1 MATVEAPSENMPPR
15 SRAPMQLVAEKV
27 APDQP
32 ASLSSLIAAN
42 TPTTSSTPKAPISRE
57 SGEYIHRSAW
67 KAGVLGSINVLA
79 IVLAVRLGLLVAIVG
94 AIVLTYITIQAP
106 DPFRLGA
113 LAIYAAFVILPT
125 TWLASRR

>member
-1 MATVEAPSENMPPR
+1 MPTLEAPSENTPPR

-27 APDQP
+27 SPDT
-32 ASLSSLIAAN
+32 LSGLVAA
-42 TPTTSSTPKAPISRE
+42 TTAAQTTSTPKAPTVSRE
-57 SGEYIHRSAW
+57 TGEYIHRGAW

-94 AIVLTYITIQAP
+94 AICLTYIAIQAP
-106 DPFRLGA
+106 DPLRLGA
-113 LAIYAAFVILPT
+113 LAIYCAFVLLPT

>member
-1 MATVEAPSENMPPR
+1 MAALEAQSENTPQR
-15 SRAPMQLVAEKV
+15 SRAPMQLVGEKQL
-27 APDQP
+27 PDQP
-32 ASLSSLIAAN
+32 SLSNLIAAATTN
-42 TPTTSSTPKAPISRE
+42 TTPKPTVSRE
-57 SGEYIHRSAW
+57 TGEYVHRAAW

-94 AIVLTYITIQAP
+94 AIVLTYITIEAP

-113 LAIYAAFVILPT
+113 LAIYCAFVLLPT

>member
-1 MATVEAPSENMPPR
+1 
-15 SRAPMQLVAEKV
+15 
-27 APDQP
+27 
-32 ASLSSLIAAN
+32 LIATA
-42 TPTTSSTPKAPISRE
+42 TTTTATKPPISRE
-57 SGEYIHRSAW
+57 SGEYLHRSAW